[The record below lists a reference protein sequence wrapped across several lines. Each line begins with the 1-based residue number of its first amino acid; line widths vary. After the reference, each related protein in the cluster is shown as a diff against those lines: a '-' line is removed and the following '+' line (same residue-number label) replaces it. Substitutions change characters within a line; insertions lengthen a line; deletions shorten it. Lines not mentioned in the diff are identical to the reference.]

1 MPEQMRKD
9 ICREESMLRIIPL
22 VICLVMAMPALA
34 ETADNY
40 PNRTV
45 RIIVPFAAGGP
56 TDTYARVVAQK
67 LQVSLGQP
75 FIVENKPGASG
86 IVGTGMVAAAPA
98 DGYTLLFGSNSSQVV
113 STLLQTR
120 RSFDSLRDFRP
131 LSMLLYYPLYLIVA
145 EQVPAKTVDEL
156 VKLAKDTPGMLNFGS
171 PGVGSG
177 GHLVAEMFKGAAN
190 IEAVHVPYKGV
201 GPAQAG
207 LMGGEIQFIFD
218 SVLGSQSLVDLG
230 KLRGLAITGRERL
243 PRVPDVPTLKES
255 GYNGFEDVVI
265 WLGMFAPAALP
276 EPIAKKLEAELIKIA
291 HLPDV
296 TKRIQDTSS
305 VVVGDT
311 GEDFADFIRRETPL
325 WEAIIKKNSLTVD
338 N

>member
-1 MPEQMRKD
+1 MPT
-9 ICREESMLRIIPL
+9 
-22 VICLVMAMPALA
+22 LA
-34 ETADNY
+34 ETTDNY

-190 IEAVHVPYKGV
+190 IKAVHVPYKGV

-230 KLRGLAITGRERL
+230 KLRGVAITGRERL